1 MKTGRIL
8 FDINCSSIFLD
19 LHSRVVETKAK
30 MNKWDLIKLK
40 CFCTAKETIHKMKTY
55 GMGGNICK
63 LCNSQGLNFQNIQR
77 VYSA

>member
-1 MKTGRIL
+1 M
-8 FDINCSSIFLD
+8 D

-40 CFCTAKETIHKMKTY
+40 CFCTAKETINRMKSY

-63 LCNSQGLNFQNIQR
+63 LCNSQGLNFKDIQKKKW
-77 VYSA
+77 AKNLN